1 MKNVFTASIAAIALS
16 TSFCTLANTHT
27 QQASAAMEH
36 AAASIRQAYAL
47 APAEMTLHC
56 GHVLTEAA
64 TAYPGGLDIER
75 IQQALC
81 SPASPINLRVMLLK
95 TAEHLAK
102 H

>member
-1 MKNVFTASIAAIALS
+1 MKNVFTASFAVIALS
-16 TSFCTLANTHT
+16 ASFSAVANTHT

-64 TAYPGGLDIER
+64 ADYPGGLDVDR
-75 IQQALC
+75 ITQALC

-95 TAEHLAK
+95 TAKHLAE